1 MTLFVDRTQSYAAES
16 AFYTRSS
23 LFSDNIGFM
32 QQRLVRFGKIELSHS
47 VILAVHTQP
56 NQHLR
61 Q

>member
-32 QQRLVRFGKIELSHS
+32 QRLVRFGKIELSHS
-47 VILAVHTQP
+47 VILAVNTQP